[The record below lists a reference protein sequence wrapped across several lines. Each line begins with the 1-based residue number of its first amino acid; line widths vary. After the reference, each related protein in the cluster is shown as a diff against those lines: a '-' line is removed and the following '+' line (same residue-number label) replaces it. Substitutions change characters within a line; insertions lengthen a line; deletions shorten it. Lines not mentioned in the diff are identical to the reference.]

1 MSLRRRF
8 VLTFVAF
15 VVLLITAGS
24 YMAWREATRALEAEL
39 DEKAAWVARAAVAT
53 GLQASAVVGLRPG
66 FEYTSQWTSYH
77 ARLKELQFVV
87 REAYI
92 LRNDNTAVVT
102 SFPAESIPIGMP
114 LPDFDLFEALLDEAR
129 VVGYSA
135 SESFTGLDERFY
147 KWGFASLEDNQTVL
161 AVLMPA
167 DYEVPLERLGRN
179 LIFGALAATLLAAL
193 LAGVLAT
200 SVVRPLERLS
210 RVAIRIQRGR
220 MVEPVADEGGH
231 EVGRLSRAMER
242 MRLAI
247 LERDEQ
253 LRLMLAQVAHEIR
266 NPLGGLELFA
276 SAAAETE
283 DAEERGR
290 LLSRVRQEVSALNG
304 IISDFLAFA
313 RPLAPSREATD
324 VRLPIL
330 GAIELVEAE
339 LLERGGTL
347 DVHMSDTALMAR
359 VSGDHVKRA
368 ALNLLRNASQAG
380 DHVVLEAGVT
390 NGEFVLSVSD
400 DGPGVAQELRGRVFD
415 PFVTDKEQGAGLG
428 LAIVK
433 KIAEAHGGRAEL
445 VDNREP
451 NGGKGAEFRVYFGSL
466 EDPPT
471 P

>member
-1 MSLRRRF
+1 
-8 VLTFVAF
+8 
-15 VVLLITAGS
+15 
-24 YMAWREATRALEAEL
+24 
-39 DEKAAWVARAAVAT
+39 
-53 GLQASAVVGLRPG
+53 
-66 FEYTSQWTSYH
+66 
-77 ARLKELQFVV
+77 
-87 REAYI
+87 
-92 LRNDNTAVVT
+92 
-102 SFPAESIPIGMP
+102 
-114 LPDFDLFEALLDEAR
+114 
-129 VVGYSA
+129 
-135 SESFTGLDERFY
+135 
-147 KWGFASLEDNQTVL
+147 
-161 AVLMPA
+161 
-167 DYEVPLERLGRN
+167 
-179 LIFGALAATLLAAL
+179 
-193 LAGVLAT
+193 
-200 SVVRPLERLS
+200 
-210 RVAIRIQRGR
+210 
-220 MVEPVADEGGH
+220 
-231 EVGRLSRAMER
+231 
-242 MRLAI
+242 
-247 LERDEQ
+247 
-253 LRLMLAQVAHEIR
+253 MLAQVAHEIR